1 MKSKLKQIL
10 RKASSLTLSA
20 LMLAS
25 LMPEQAFVSASAE
38 ENKVTL
44 EGNETD
50 GYYYN
55 MPVVDEQT
63 LILPD
68 NFAGSTFKLYDNG
81 GADGDYSN
89 NCRSL
94 VTIVAPEGSVLM
106 VTNGSMKTESGDY
119 RDNLYAYDGAGQ
131 TDPLIFRASGEH
143 SNLEVEFADIIS
155 TGNQMTFY
163 FYTDSSVEKSGFD
176 LTIKVLTAEELSTEY
191 NITCNETENGL
202 ITASYKKAKFN
213 TTVTITP
220 EPSEGYA
227 FQSLKVLR
235 ADGKAV
241 PVINKNWF
249 YDRKKSGKDITF
261 QMPYCDVEIA
271 AIFVPIE
278 KQYINLSTV
287 TNFTAVIPDYVK
299 KFKIYDDGGENGN
312 FLTGKTTNST
322 HNSFSCINV

>member
-89 NCRSL
+89 NTIDNLALLSAGEHESL
-94 VTIVAPEGSVLM
+94 HGENVSDDVKAMRTQVL
-106 VTNGSMKTESGDY
+106 
-119 RDNLYAYDGAGQ
+119 RDNSDKAAEWHHSEEGRKWHSQNAKKQMAGLEFKTYTCQCCGKEFRSRAPQGGTFCGNSCKSKWRRQQGLDNVERVCAECGSKFVVNRYSKQKYCSRSCGAKHRRSQRG
-131 TDPLIFRASGEH
+131 
-143 SNLEVEFADIIS
+143 V
-155 TGNQMTFY
+155 
-163 FYTDSSVEKSGFD
+163 
-176 LTIKVLTAEELSTEY
+176 
-191 NITCNETENGL
+191 
-202 ITASYKKAKFN
+202 
-213 TTVTITP
+213 
-220 EPSEGYA
+220 
-227 FQSLKVLR
+227 
-235 ADGKAV
+235 
-241 PVINKNWF
+241 
-249 YDRKKSGKDITF
+249 
-261 QMPYCDVEIA
+261 
-271 AIFVPIE
+271 
-278 KQYINLSTV
+278 
-287 TNFTAVIPDYVK
+287 
-299 KFKIYDDGGENGN
+299 
-312 FLTGKTTNST
+312 
-322 HNSFSCINV
+322 